1 MPHFPFLRATL
12 LASRSLH
19 ASPRLALASAS
30 AASARPLPLLARR
43 PLCSAPAQ
51 QNEPRTL
58 SELPPKWRKLTYQE
72 LEVFDTSELRSLQ
85 SLLEQERVRVTEQR
99 AIAKEQQRKVLRVE
113 CDLDLKRIAKI
124 EMWLN
129 VIFNDKRRTW

>member
-1 MPHFPFLRATL
+1 MWRRRGLRK
-12 LASRSLH
+12 
-19 ASPRLALASAS
+19 PRLGLD
-30 AASARPLPLLARR
+30 AAPGSIAGV
-43 PLCSAPAQ
+43 
-51 QNEPRTL
+51 NEPRTL

>member
-1 MPHFPFLRATL
+1 MFLRSVTL
-12 LASRSLH
+12 LGCRSLH

-43 PLCSAPAQ
+43 PLSSAPAQ
-51 QNEPRTL
+51 PNEPRTL
-58 SELPPKWRKLTYQE
+58 SELPPKWRKLKYQE
-72 LEVFDTSELRSLQ
+72 LEVFDTTELRSLM